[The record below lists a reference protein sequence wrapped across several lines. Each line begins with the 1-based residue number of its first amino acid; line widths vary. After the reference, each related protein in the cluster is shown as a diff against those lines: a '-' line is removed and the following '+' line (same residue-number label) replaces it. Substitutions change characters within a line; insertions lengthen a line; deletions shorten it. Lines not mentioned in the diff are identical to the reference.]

1 MRPADIE
8 SLVAHRLQKSEQALQ
23 AAKIMLD
30 KQMFSFAM
38 NRVYYSLYYAVQALL
53 AQQGVAFAKH
63 GQVKGYFNREF
74 IKAGKLPK
82 DIGRFYNKAFEYR
95 QKYDY
100 VDFVS
105 PDQPMVVEYVET
117 ARNVVSQIKS
127 YLKKGQPAEPS
138 SL

>member
-1 MRPADIE
+1 MKPADLE
-8 SLVAHRLQKSEQALQ
+8 TLVTHRLQKSEEALQ

-53 AQQGVAFAKH
+53 AEQGVAFAKH

-82 DIGRFYNKAFEYR
+82 EIGRFYNKAFEYR
-95 QKYDY
+95 QKFDY

-105 PDQPMVVEYVET
+105 PDQSMVAEYVET
-117 ARNVVSQIKS
+117 AKNVVSQIKL
-127 YLKKGQPAEPS
+127 YLGK
-138 SL
+138 

>member
-1 MRPADIE
+1 MKPADLE
-8 SLVAHRLQKSEQALQ
+8 TLVIHRLQKSEEALQ

-82 DIGRFYNKAFEYR
+82 EISRFYWMN
-95 QKYDY
+95 
-100 VDFVS
+100 
-105 PDQPMVVEYVET
+105 T
-117 ARNVVSQIKS
+117 KS
-127 YLKKGQPAEPS
+127 CAPASLGDSKNHLFRTFPS
-138 SL
+138 S

>member
-1 MRPADIE
+1 MKPEDLEA
-8 SLVAHRLQKSEQALQ
+8 LVVHRLQKSEEALQ

-53 AQQGVAFAKH
+53 VKQGVAFSKH

-74 IKAGKLPK
+74 IKSGKLPK
-82 DIGRFYNKAFEYR
+82 EIGRFYNKAFEYR
-95 QKYDY
+95 QKFDY

-105 PDQPMVVEYVET
+105 PDQPMVAEYVET
-117 ARNVVSQIKS
+117 ARNVVSQIKL
-127 YLKKGQPAEPS
+127 YLRKE
-138 SL
+138 